1 MDSSEVE
8 NVQNYLRNLSK
19 DACIPDA
26 HTNYLKKLKE
36 SGYEPKVIYDI
47 GACILQW
54 SKVAHELWPEAE
66 IFLFDAFNH
75 SEFLF
80 KESGYK
86 YHIGVLSDRDDREV
100 KFYQNDQYPGGNSYY
115 KECND
120 NVFPPD
126 KYKTYKTRSLDSIVA
141 EKGYPK
147 PDLIKIDVQGS
158 EHDVL
163 AGAIETFKDCRDMI
177 VEMQHEQY
185 NLGAPLVK
193 ETQPYIESLGW
204 KCVAPLFCNNGPDGD
219 YHFVRSN

>member
-1 MDSSEVE
+1 MA
-8 NVQNYLRNLSK
+8 Q
-19 DACIPDA
+19 
-26 HTNYLKKLKE
+26 
-36 SGYEPKVIYDI
+36 
-47 GACILQW
+47 
-54 SKVAHELWPEAE
+54 ELWPDAE

-80 KESGYK
+80 KESGRK
-86 YHIGVLSDRDDREV
+86 YHIGVLSDCDDREV
-100 KFYQNDQYPGGNSYY
+100 KFYQNDFHPGGNSYY
-115 KECND
+115 KEYND

-141 EKGYPK
+141 ERGFPK

-158 EHDVL
+158 ERDVL
-163 AGAIETFKDCRDMI
+163 AGAIETFKDSKHLI
-177 VEMQHEQY
+177 VEMQHAPY
-185 NLGAPLVK
+185 NLGAPLVT